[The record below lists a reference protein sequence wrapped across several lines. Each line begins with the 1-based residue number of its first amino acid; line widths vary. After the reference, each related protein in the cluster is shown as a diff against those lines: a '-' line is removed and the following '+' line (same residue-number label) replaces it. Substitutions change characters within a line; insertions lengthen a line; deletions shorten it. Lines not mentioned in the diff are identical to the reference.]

1 MERRQFTLA
10 EISGP
15 KNAMGYPEAPVK
27 STANGNPSEIK
38 SKKIVRKPS
47 R

>member
-1 MERRQFTLA
+1 MERRQFSLA

-15 KNAMGYPEAPVK
+15 KNAMGYPEAPIK
-27 STANGNPSEIK
+27 SAMNGNPAETK